1 MRRNGAFT
9 NRPHCMRQRPLLFA
23 LFAGLLLAAGA
34 LVLPSLIGANDVPLV
49 RWEASEEIAI
59 EAQGDQ
65 TEQALAEALGADGR
79 REQVE
84 AADDLGAEQRSEL
97 LLRGRVVNRFRAPV
111 ADAKVWLDFGRGS
124 QRGRGRDRR
133 VPEPVQTDSDG
144 RFAFQGQTFR
154 NLRVNLL
161 VVHGKHAPTQFERN
175 LGEVG
180 SELDLG
186 ELAMNDGGELL
197 GRVVDMSGNGIPF
210 ADVKLQPDGDNW
222 MRFQRDRD
230 DLLKGLQ
237 TDANGY
243 FLFVHVAN
251 GEWRVAAGAKNHEN
265 GTSEQVEA
273 AENQRAEVPDIVL
286 GPGFEISGLV
296 SDQLGKP
303 IADAEVVA
311 RPRNQSNQNGRGGRG
326 GRGPGGPGAAG
337 AFGGG
342 GSEQTTRTDKDGR
355 FFFERLPDALLDI
368 SARKQGY
375 LPASANELDPEQVQ
389 PVYMTLE
396 DGLAIRGV
404 VTDALDAKPVT
415 RYSITAQWIR
425 PLPETG
431 QAQADMRNLM
441 AQLRDETL
449 DEATRAQVRTRV
461 EAMRQQIQAERGD
474 GPQNARGGRGNRDNR
489 AERHPDGRFAET
501 GLAEGVYAVS
511 IDSDAHA
518 IYRSAEIELR
528 NGIAAPELQIALERG
543 FVVSGLVQDH
553 AGKPIA
559 NARVRLE
566 RPAEPSNDPAAPATE
581 QGAQNGRGGRGNRGN
596 GGDLRA
602 RFAAWQ
608 NGPLP
613 SAETDAK
620 GVFQIEHAPS
630 GSFVVRASANA
641 HEDAE
646 TKPFV
651 LASDTKDVLLAL
663 QRRGSLSGRILGA
676 TKAELD
682 QVRVVA
688 VPTGDGADVGAMF
701 RGGNPFAS
709 VSSDGT
715 YAFEGLRAGSYA
727 VRAFLGSSM
736 RDLMGQYQRGE
747 LLADV
752 SIVDGE
758 AATLDVTI
766 LPPQT
771 GIVRGSVLHNGT
783 PADGFTVTLQLVAE
797 DGANEAPSPFGGR
810 GGRGGMG
817 MRTTMTGRVDSQGRF
832 SIDEVQKGSY
842 TLSVSAD
849 RRSSAVHKES
859 IVVVPQ
865 GTVDVTIQV
874 ATSSIEG
881 SVEATDGTTPADI
894 SGAIALLPGAT
905 EMPADFSIGGR
916 GGQGGGPG
924 AGNASQAMLRARIAN
939 GKFAF
944 AHVPPGNYLAVVTVR
959 GRIRTSA
966 QVTATLGQKGQAVVP
981 LGAVDPNA
989 QQTPQRQ
996 PGQGGQRQPGASPT
1010 PGQPGQ
1016 PGGGDRAN
1024 RQPPGGGGQGGQG
1037 GQRSQGG
1044 QGQRQGNTGRGG

>member
-97 LLRGRVVNRFRAPV
+97 LLRGRVVNRLRAPV

-415 RYSITAQWIR
+415 RYSVTAQWIR
-425 PLPETG
+425 SLPETG

-441 AQLRDETL
+441 AQMRDETL
-449 DEATRAQVRTRV
+449 DEATRAQLRTRI
-461 EAMRQQIQAERGD
+461 EAMRQQFQAERGD

-501 GLAEGVYAVS
+501 GLAEGIYSVS
-511 IDSDAHA
+511 VVSDAHA
-518 IYRSAEIELR
+518 IYRSSEIELR
-528 NGIAAPELQIALERG
+528 NGIAAPELQIALVRG
-543 FVVSGLVQDH
+543 FVVAGIVKDN

-566 RPAEPSNDPAAPATE
+566 RPAEQSNDPATPATE

-596 GGDLRA
+596 GGDIRA
-602 RFAAWQ
+602 RFEAWQ
-608 NGPLP
+608 SGPLP

-620 GVFQIEHAPS
+620 GEFRIEHAPS
-630 GSFVVRASANA
+630 GTFLVHASANA

-646 TKPFV
+646 TKPFA
-651 LASDTKDVLLAL
+651 LAADQQDVLLTL

-688 VPTGDGADVGAMF
+688 APVGDGADVGAMF
-701 RGGNPFAS
+701 RGGNLFAA
-709 VSSDGT
+709 VSGDGT
-715 YAFEGLRAGSYA
+715 YSFEGLKAGSYA
-727 VRAFLGSSM
+727 VRALLGSSM

-758 AATLDVTI
+758 ASTLDVTI

-783 PADGFTVTLQLVAE
+783 PAAGFTVTLQLVVE
-797 DGANEAPSPFGGR
+797 DGANAQPSPSPFGGR

-817 MRTTMTGRVDSQGRF
+817 MRTTMSGRVDNQGVF
-832 SIDEVQKGSY
+832 SIDEVLKGTY

-849 RRSSAVHKES
+849 RRLPPLHKES
-859 IVVVPQ
+859 IVVAPQ
-865 GTVDVTIQV
+865 GTVDVAITV

-881 SVEATDGTTPADI
+881 VIEATDGTQAAEI
-894 SGAIALLPGAT
+894 SGAVALLPGAT
-905 EMPADFSIGGR
+905 EIPADFNLGGR

-924 AGNASQAMLRARIAN
+924 AGNASQETLRARIAA

-944 AHVPPGNYLAVVTVR
+944 AHVPQGNYLAVVSVR
-959 GRIRTSA
+959 GRVRTST
-966 QVTATLGQKGQAVVP
+966 QVTATLGQKAQVVVP
-981 LGAVDPNA
+981 LGAVDPNT

-996 PGQGGQRQPGASPT
+996 PGAAPT
-1010 PGQPGQ
+1010 PGQPRQ
-1016 PGGGDRAN
+1016 PGGGGRAN
-1024 RQPPGGGGQGGQG
+1024 RQPPGGGGQGGQS
-1037 GQRSQGG
+1037 GQGA